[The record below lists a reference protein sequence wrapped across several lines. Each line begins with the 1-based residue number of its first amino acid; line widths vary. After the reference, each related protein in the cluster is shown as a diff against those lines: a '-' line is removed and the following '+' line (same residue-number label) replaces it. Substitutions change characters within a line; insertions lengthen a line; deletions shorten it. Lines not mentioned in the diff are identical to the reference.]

1 MGKKGKLKY
10 KHPDLPF
17 YFELYQNSNTLLK
30 HFDSLFCIYIFVIRV
45 RRLGSNSLKVRH
57 LVITAFA
64 HAQTFDNCVGGYV
77 PLRALLFSKYFKSVQ
92 VFLVSASQI
101 SVVRKNMFPQWRT
114 LLDSAQSVT
123 LFARILQSDWH
134 CMLPSEKTTREQQ
147 KEKNLC
153 SRFQRPYF
161 SNDLQN

>member
-1 MGKKGKLKY
+1 MRKRLITV
-10 KHPDLPF
+10 LVVMCRSERF
-17 YFELYQNSNTLLK
+17 Y
-30 HFDSLFCIYIFVIRV
+30 LF
-45 RRLGSNSLKVRH
+45 
-57 LVITAFA
+57 LV
-64 HAQTFDNCVGGYV
+64 VPGGIE
-77 PLRALLFSKYFKSVQ
+77 PALLLVFDPQ

-114 LLDSAQSVT
+114 LLDSAQSLT

>member
-30 HFDSLFCIYIFVIRV
+30 HFDSIFCIYIFVIRV
-45 RRLGSNSLKVRH
+45 RQLGSNSLKVRH

-77 PLRALLFSKYFKSVQ
+77 PLRALLFIPCSPRRDRTGSF
-92 VFLVSASQI
+92 AS
-101 SVVRKNMFPQWRT
+101 F
-114 LLDSAQSVT
+114 
-123 LFARILQSDWH
+123 
-134 CMLPSEKTTREQQ
+134 
-147 KEKNLC
+147 
-153 SRFQRPYF
+153 
-161 SNDLQN
+161 

>member
-17 YFELYQNSNTLLK
+17 CFELYQNSNTLLK
-30 HFDSLFCIYIFVIRV
+30 HFNSLFCIYIFVIRV

-77 PLRALLFSKYFKSVQ
+77 PLRALLFSPCSPRRDRTGSF
-92 VFLVSASQI
+92 AS
-101 SVVRKNMFPQWRT
+101 F
-114 LLDSAQSVT
+114 
-123 LFARILQSDWH
+123 
-134 CMLPSEKTTREQQ
+134 
-147 KEKNLC
+147 
-153 SRFQRPYF
+153 
-161 SNDLQN
+161 